1 MATKFEEGGGSMG
14 ESFLRSRFGGAS
26 SSPRHKANAS
36 TPPSLSS
43 LLSGNLRQI
52 SLPVQRHLI
61 SVYTTLLLAVACAAG
76 GAFFDSQVWQIGGVL
91 TTLGALA
98 IMAALAM
105 TPASPATLQKRQG
118 LLCLFSA
125 LQGASLGPLL
135 NLAFFVDPSLVAVAF
150 GGAAAVFASFSL
162 AALLTRRRAMLAL
175 TGILSTAIT
184 SFLWLHLAAMFL
196 PRSAAFMLRAL
207 QLELYL
213 GVFVFAGYV
222 LVDTQVIVEKA
233 YAGDTDHVAHALDL
247 FVDLVALFARL
258 LAILVRNA
266 AARGGGEDSEEG
278 RREREQR
285 RRGQQS
291 GVSAAR
297 GGRRF

>member
-1 MATKFEEGGGSMG
+1 MATKFEQDYGGSMGG
-14 ESFLRSRFGGAS
+14 ESFLRSRFGGGAS
-26 SSPRHKANAS
+26 SSPRHPKSSSAS
-36 TPPSLSS
+36 PSLSS
-43 LLSGNLRQI
+43 LLSANQI
-52 SLPVQRHLI
+52 SLPVQRHLV

-76 GAFFDSQVWQIGGVL
+76 GAFFDSQIWQIGGLL

-98 IMAALAM
+98 TMAALAM

-175 TGILSTAIT
+175 AGILSTAIT
-184 SFLWLHLAAMFL
+184 SFLWLHLAALIL
-196 PRSAAFMLRAL
+196 PRSAAFMLQAL

-233 YAGDTDHVAHALDL
+233 SAGDTDHVAHALDL

-266 AARGGGEDSEEG
+266 AARGGDDSDEG
-278 RREREQR
+278 RRERER
-285 RRGQQS
+285 RRRQGGG